1 LYLGKKKHDNNL
13 EGDME
18 NRLGKNEGRDIGA

>member
-1 LYLGKKKHDNNL
+1 LYLGKKNDINL

-18 NRLGKNEGRDIGA
+18 NRLGENEGRDIGA